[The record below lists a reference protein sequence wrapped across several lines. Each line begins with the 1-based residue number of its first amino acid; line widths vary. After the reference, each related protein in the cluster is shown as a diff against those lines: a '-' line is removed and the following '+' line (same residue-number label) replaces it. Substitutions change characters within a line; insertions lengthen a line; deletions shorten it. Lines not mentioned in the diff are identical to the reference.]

1 MNKQG
6 EMQIPFNLLIV
17 LGKHI
22 NTSFHLITNI
32 CKFKM
37 SVSLSNKGKKHLQ
50 QHQFHFTLK
59 ATFLLRNIFSLES
72 KLNYPFQVWASFPL
86 ISAVSM
92 LEMQCKLLPR
102 LPPYSQQR
110 KD

>member
-1 MNKQG
+1 MNKQR

-17 LGKHI
+17 LGKYI

-37 SVSLSNKGKKHLQ
+37 SISLSNKGKKHLQ
-50 QHQFHFTLK
+50 PHHFHFTLK
-59 ATFLLRNIFSLES
+59 ATFLLRSIFLLES
-72 KLNYPFQVWASFPL
+72 KLNHTFQVWASFPL
-86 ISAVSM
+86 NSAVSM

-102 LPPYSQQR
+102 LPPYSQ
-110 KD
+110 

>member
-37 SVSLSNKGKKHLQ
+37 SVSLSNKGKKTSPT
-50 QHQFHFTLK
+50 TLVS
-59 ATFLLRNIFSLES
+59 FYSES
-72 KLNYPFQVWASFPL
+72 YFPVEKYFF
-86 ISAVSM
+86 IG
-92 LEMQCKLLPR
+92 K
-102 LPPYSQQR
+102 
-110 KD
+110 